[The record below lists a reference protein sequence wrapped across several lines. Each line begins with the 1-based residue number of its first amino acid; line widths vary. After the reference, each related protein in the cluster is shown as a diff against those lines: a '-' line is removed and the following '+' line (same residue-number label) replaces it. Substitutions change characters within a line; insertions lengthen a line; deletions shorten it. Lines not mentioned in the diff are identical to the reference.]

1 MDDIKDQLNKL
12 QIEIQENEG
21 SLLQENEGTA
31 RQELKEIIERKRKQL
46 SDLQLKTDEA
56 DGLLLPRRSECTSI
70 PTEKMAAYLKEECST
85 KEKALIVV
93 LSCLVG

>member
-31 RQELKEIIERKRKQL
+31 RQELK
-46 SDLQLKTDEA
+46 
-56 DGLLLPRRSECTSI
+56 
-70 PTEKMAAYLKEECST
+70 
-85 KEKALIVV
+85 
-93 LSCLVG
+93 